1 MTVRKLAAHSF
12 LLLATHALCTVAVAQ
27 TVVPDAALKVAKD
40 YVALIYDGRREDISV
55 TPLMAD
61 GLFAKVQTSTVTHVC
76 DITLKK
82 AANVNPDGWVVQQ
95 PDCKSVKR

>member
-1 MTVRKLAAHSF
+1 M
-12 LLLATHALCTVAVAQ
+12 AVAQ

-82 AANVNPDGWVVQQ
+82 AANANPDGWVVQQ